1 MIPLLLLV
9 ASCVLVLLACGI
21 AKESVRH
28 TTERRRMR
36 RRSDHYALLEGP
48 SPIPAP
54 APASASLTDANY
66 SHPETPLLLL
76 PLLLLCAVVA
86 ALSVVRYGR
95 CVMT

>member
-1 MIPLLLLV
+1 MCVIPLLLLV

-21 AKESVRH
+21 AKEGVRH
-28 TTERRRMR
+28 TTERR

-48 SPIPAP
+48 SPL
-54 APASASLTDANY
+54 PASASAPASLTDANY

-86 ALSVVRYGR
+86 ALSVVR
-95 CVMT
+95 

>member
-1 MIPLLLLV
+1 MCVIPLLLLV

-21 AKESVRH
+21 AKEGVRH
-28 TTERRRMR
+28 TTERR

-48 SPIPAP
+48 SPL
-54 APASASLTDANY
+54 PASASLTDADY

-86 ALSVVRYGR
+86 ALSVVR
-95 CVMT
+95 